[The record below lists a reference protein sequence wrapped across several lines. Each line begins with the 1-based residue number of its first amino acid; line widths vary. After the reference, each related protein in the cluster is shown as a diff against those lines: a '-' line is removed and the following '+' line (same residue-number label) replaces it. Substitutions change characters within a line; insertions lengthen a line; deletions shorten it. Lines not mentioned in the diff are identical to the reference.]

1 MFHYPLSTS
10 HPLHFYSKYNSCNLS
25 ILAFVIPN
33 FSSKNFSTDPL
44 TTRHALGKTSI
55 VSAITAVLLDRK
67 STRLNSSHVSISYAV
82 FCLKKKSHCD
92 CRVLR
97 GH

>member
-1 MFHYPLSTS
+1 MFRYPLSTS

-33 FSSKNFSTDPL
+33 FSSKNLATDPL

-55 VSAITAVLLDRK
+55 VSAITAVLLFNLCAI
-67 STRLNSSHVSISYAV
+67 SVCYSLSNASFIVSEE
-82 FCLKKKSHCD
+82 
-92 CRVLR
+92 
-97 GH
+97 